1 MEHAG
6 PGQNPDDP
14 YRVLGV
20 SASASQRDITRAYR
34 RAAQH
39 AHPDTRPH
47 DRQAAAQF
55 QALTDAY
62 HLLRDPDRRAD
73 YDRGQPATDT
83 RRQPPPLG
91 PTRARPRPPGWPF
104 PLGPPPGQLIWA
116 GPVHVEPFAT
126 APAARAHG
134 HGAQAAEPGG
144 PPVILGVRAG
154 QVWGWPW

>member
-6 PGQNPDDP
+6 PGQSPEDP

-62 HLLRDPDRRAD
+62 QLLRDPDRRAD
-73 YDRGQPATDT
+73 YDRGHPAGDPGRKPPQPRPA
-83 RRQPPPLG
+83 Q
-91 PTRARPRPPGWPF
+91 ARPRWPGSPYL
-104 PLGPPPGQLIWA
+104 PGPPSSQLIWA
-116 GPVHVEPFAT
+116 GPVQVDPPAT
-126 APAARAHG
+126 APARRPRER
-134 HGAQAAEPGG
+134 GAQAAEFDD
-144 PPVILGVRAG
+144 PVVIVGVRPG